1 MLTIMKQLAFHLT
14 SLSINNDMFNITLV
28 PPRLFRTIHYSKQ
41 YQPSFALKLRI
52 CVYQKPV
59 LVLGHRGADAGHQHD
74 QEGPQC
80 NQPGFLCPENRISLV
95 YKTAVILQ
103 ITSSVLSFETFLGQ
117 ESLSFAPFCLVA
129 FVEI

>member
-14 SLSINNDMFNITLV
+14 RLSINNDMFNITLV

-52 CVYQKPV
+52 CVYQKAA

-80 NQPGFLCPENRISLV
+80 NQPGFYVQYPISLV